1 MRLEH
6 VFDDRLL
13 VSVSESDIDPLV
25 TFAMRKF
32 HRTILCLQQILRNH
46 QMAIVRI
53 IDLTKKYGTTL
64 AVDHLNLEVQEGE
77 ILGLLGPNGAGKS
90 SALLMLSTIIKP
102 TGGTAEVGGYDIRKN
117 PYETRELLGIA
128 FQEPKLLWMSTP
140 WDILTW
146 HAKVC
151 GVKAPKQAVEA
162 MLKEMNLWE
171 ARKKFANELSG
182 GMKKHVEV
190 SKVLIQ
196 RPKIAIIDEPTAQID
211 ISGKYQIWNMIRSMR
226 DEGST
231 IILATNELSEADR
244 LSDRIAIMHH
254 GRLRVIDTPRK
265 LKDSIPG
272 GDVID
277 LRLEAPAENNAIIEL
292 KGIAGIVDVALVK
305 PAHVRIYLNRAER
318 MLPKIM
324 NVLSTLGVG
333 ISSINMKEP
342 SLDDVFF
349 HYTGTVLE
357 DGQAAPSVPPQ

>member
-1 MRLEH
+1 
-6 VFDDRLL
+6 
-13 VSVSESDIDPLV
+13 
-25 TFAMRKF
+25 
-32 HRTILCLQQILRNH
+32 
-46 QMAIVRI
+46 
-53 IDLTKKYGTTL
+53 L
-64 AVDHLNLEVQEGE
+64 AVDHLDLDVEEGE

-90 SALLMLSTIIKP
+90 STLMMLSTIIKP
-102 TGGTAEVGGYDIRKN
+102 SEGTAEVGGYDIRKN
-117 PYETRELLGIA
+117 PYETRELIGIA

-151 GVKAPKQAVEA
+151 GVKNSKQAAEA
-162 MLKEMNLWE
+162 MLKKLALWD

-182 GMKKHVEV
+182 GMKKRVEV
-190 SKVLIQ
+190 AKVLIQ

-211 ISGKYQIWNMIRSMR
+211 VAGKYQIWDMIRALR

-231 IILATNELSEADR
+231 IILATNELGEADR
-244 LSDRIAIMHH
+244 LSDRVAIMYH
-254 GRLRVIDTPRK
+254 GKLRVCDTPRN

-277 LRLEAPAENNAIIEL
+277 LRLEAPAENKAIIEL

-305 PAHVRIYLNRAER
+305 PSHLRIYLNRAER

-324 NVLSTLGVG
+324 NILSTMGVG

-342 SLDDVFF
+342 TLDDVFF

-357 DGQAAPSVPPQ
+357 ESETTLSVPKQ